1 MQITI
6 NQRYVPRFY
15 MKYFANIKN
24 AGTKKEK
31 VLISFY
37 QFKDSMLKEN
47 IPISSICSEDY
58 FYDQDGRI
66 ENALAVLE
74 TMWNKAL
81 KNAID
86 DNLTADDIES
96 IKEFVLYQIVR
107 TKAMLSH
114 NREMATTMM
123 EGILK
128 KEFGDIVDDDNVKEY
143 LANKIQNEITPEFGL
158 SIVKE
163 VMPTIRDL
171 ETKII
176 SNETETKFITS
187 DVPIIIINPLGIHNA
202 GLDSIGEVVF
212 FSYISPKN
220 DNSL

>member
-6 NQRYVPRFY
+6 NQHYVPRFY

-24 AGTKKEK
+24 A
-31 VLISFY
+31 
-37 QFKDSMLKEN
+37 
-47 IPISSICSEDY
+47 PISSICSEDY

-96 IKEFVLYQIVR
+96 IKEFVLHQIVR

-123 EGILK
+123 
-128 KEFGDIVDDDNVKEY
+128 
-143 LANKIQNEITPEFGL
+143 
-158 SIVKE
+158 
-163 VMPTIRDL
+163 
-171 ETKII
+171 
-176 SNETETKFITS
+176 
-187 DVPIIIINPLGIHNA
+187 
-202 GLDSIGEVVF
+202 
-212 FSYISPKN
+212 
-220 DNSL
+220 